1 MGERMAPAWREVAL
15 LGPEGTHTE
24 RALEAL
30 EDLLP
35 RRARRRYLSPVAEVF
50 EYVSTHPEALGVVPV
65 EDSVEGEVPFVLDLL
80 RRYHGLR
87 VVREIR
93 MPVVHHLLAR
103 QEDLRRVKVVASH
116 HQALSHCRRYL
127 RENLPHA
134 ELREM
139 PSTAAAAE
147 LAASD
152 PSVAAV
158 AGERAARIYG
168 LKVVRRNIHDQG
180 LSFTRF
186 FVLSQRPLPGIKPVK
201 TSVLLEL
208 AEDRPGILQ
217 EILGEFS
224 SRGINLTRIESR
236 PDRGV
241 LGEYVFFVD
250 FQGRAGERRVE
261 EALKAIEGKRV
272 HVRLL
277 GSYDMREVEGER
289 VSRPPLL
296 ERGEGELAESR
307 LAEEKAFI
315 RGEERRV
322 MAGNQIRQGELVRVK
337 THSGE
342 RLALVVSSDRY
353 NRLGKEVVVV
363 PVVEGKGGGEL
374 DHELSGKDLKFA
386 GLKGPRTVRMGVLL
400 TVEKGKVEREGKL
413 PSTTVREILSGLQAR
428 VLSSDL

>member
-1 MGERMAPAWREVAL
+1 MSPPKEVAL

-30 EDLLP
+30 TDLLP
-35 RRARRRYLSPVAEVF
+35 RGAPRRYLFPVAEVF

-87 VVREIR
+87 VLREIR

-103 QEDLRRVKVVASH
+103 HGELGKIRVVASH

-158 AGERAARIYG
+158 AGERAAKIYG
-168 LKVVRRNIHDQG
+168 LKIVRRNIHDQG

-186 FVLSQRPLPGIKPVK
+186 FVLGQRPLPGIRPVK

-217 EILGEFS
+217 EILREFS

-250 FQGRAGERRVE
+250 FEGREGERRVE
-261 EALKAIEGKRV
+261 EALRAIEEKRV

-277 GSYDMREVEGER
+277 GSYDVREVKGER
-289 VSRPPLL
+289 VKRVSLL
-296 ERGEGELAESR
+296 
-307 LAEEKAFI
+307 
-315 RGEERRV
+315 
-322 MAGNQIRQGELVRVK
+322 
-337 THSGE
+337 
-342 RLALVVSSDRY
+342 
-353 NRLGKEVVVV
+353 
-363 PVVEGKGGGEL
+363 
-374 DHELSGKDLKFA
+374 
-386 GLKGPRTVRMGVLL
+386 
-400 TVEKGKVEREGKL
+400 
-413 PSTTVREILSGLQAR
+413 
-428 VLSSDL
+428 